1 MSKKNEEERKRR
13 EKGKRRGGQE
23 VSMALEG
30 VHASPLL
37 FWEWEKSLPLS
48 LLLQLQ
54 CRRLQGWCCFMVAVR
69 LG

>member
-1 MSKKNEEERKRR
+1 MKKKEKGGGR
-13 EKGKRRGGQE
+13 EKEGEGQE

-54 CRRLQGWCCFMVAVR
+54 CRRLQGWCCFVVAVR